1 MKPASPVRRRRDERK
16 PTAGRSR
23 TFAAEAQCALVLV
36 RDHLCDLLGW
46 MGAALKTGLHGNP
59 ARHHA
64 IPFHRGNVAR
74 RSRVDIARRGKL
86 EKSARGIAYGVLNGV
101 LSGAGGLALF
111 AAYHTNGNTTLITA
125 TSALYPMITV
135 LLAVVILRESFRPIQ
150 ALGLVFAA
158 AAIVIFS
165 L

>member
-1 MKPASPVRRRRDERK
+1 MNEHSLQEAPGPSPRMLNARWFWYALICVICWGGWALLSK
-16 PTAGRSR
+16 LGSR
-23 TFAAEAQCALVLV
+23 EIPPDTMQFLFTVGTLPIGLALL
-36 RDHLCDLLGW
+36 
-46 MGAALKTGLHGNP
+46 
-59 ARHHA
+59 
-64 IPFHRGNVAR
+64 
-74 RSRVDIARRGKL
+74 IARRGKL

-135 LLAVVILRESFRPIQ
+135 VLAVLILREKFRPIQ
-150 ALGLVFAA
+150 VLGLVFAA
-158 AAIVIFS
+158 IAIVIFS